1 MQEVP
6 GEEFKGQ
13 DVFLG
18 PILRV
23 SCSQIVEFSKPVTI
37 QLPVSLRSDQEKIP
51 VPSTCRQS
59 IAVRVLFLNSDGE
72 DKKWMEITDG
82 LKCPVNFDGT
92 FVRFQVERF
101 SG

>member
-6 GEEFKGQ
+6 GEEFKDQ

-23 SCSQIVEFSKPVTI
+23 SGSQIVEFSKPVTI

-51 VPSTCRQS
+51 VPSTCR
-59 IAVRVLFLNSDGE
+59 VRVLFLNSVDKE
-72 DKKWMEITDG
+72 KKWMEITDG
-82 LKCPVNFDGT
+82 LNCPVHFDGT

>member
-6 GEEFKGQ
+6 GEEFKDQ

-37 QLPVSLRSDQEKIP
+37 QLPVSLRSDQI
-51 VPSTCRQS
+51 PSTCR
-59 IAVRVLFLNSDGE
+59 VRVLFLNSVDE
-72 DKKWMEITDG
+72 EKKWMEITDG
-82 LKCPVNFDGT
+82 LNCPVHFDGI

>member
-23 SCSQIVEFSKPVTI
+23 SCFQIVKFSKPVTI
-37 QLPVSLRSDQEKIP
+37 QLPVSLRSDQEKIR
-51 VPSTCRQS
+51 VPSTCR
-59 IAVRVLFLNSDGE
+59 VRVLFLNSNGE

-82 LKCPVNFDGT
+82 HKCPVNFDGT
-92 FVRFQVERF
+92 FVKFQVERF

>member
-6 GEEFKGQ
+6 GEEFKDQ

-51 VPSTCRQS
+51 VPSTCR
-59 IAVRVLFLNSDGE
+59 VRVLFLNSDDE
-72 DKKWMEITDG
+72 EKKWMESQMALNVLLILTG
-82 LKCPVNFDGT
+82 HLLGS
-92 FVRFQVERF
+92 R
-101 SG
+101 

>member
-1 MQEVP
+1 MQEVS
-6 GEEFKGQ
+6 GEEFKDQ
-13 DVFLG
+13 EVFLG

-37 QLPVSLRSDQEKIP
+37 QLPVSLRSDQERIP
-51 VPSTCRQS
+51 GPSKCR
-59 IAVRVLFLNSDGE
+59 VRVLFLNSNGE

>member
-6 GEEFKGQ
+6 GEEFEGQ
-13 DVFLG
+13 DMFLG

-23 SCSQIVEFSKPVTI
+23 SCSQIVEFSKPVAI

-51 VPSTCRQS
+51 VPSTCR
-59 IAVRVLFLNSDGE
+59 VRVLFLNSNGE

-92 FVRFQVERF
+92 LVRFQVERF

>member
-6 GEEFKGQ
+6 GEGFKDQ

-37 QLPVSLRSDQEKIP
+37 QLPVSLSSDQERIP
-51 VPSTCRQS
+51 GPSKCR
-59 IAVRVLFLNSDGE
+59 VRVLFLNSNGE

-92 FVRFQVERF
+92 FVTFQVERF

>member
-37 QLPVSLRSDQEKIP
+37 QLPVSLGSDQERIP
-51 VPSTCRQS
+51 GPSKCR
-59 IAVRVLFLNSDGE
+59 VRVLFLNSNGE